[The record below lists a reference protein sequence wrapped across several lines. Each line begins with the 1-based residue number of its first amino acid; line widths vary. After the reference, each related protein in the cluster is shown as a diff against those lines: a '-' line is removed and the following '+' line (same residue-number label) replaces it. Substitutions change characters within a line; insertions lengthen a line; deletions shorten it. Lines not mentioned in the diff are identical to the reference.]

1 MTRKNVGA
9 EDIYSGLLV
18 RFRGVGEVLEYHDD
32 YTPRYIILFRSF
44 FGVAFLGRDHKYYVL
59 QRAGFRHRIL
69 SVDKISAPL
78 LKRHVVRRLS
88 PDELEDLRKYID
100 RKRPTTDLYN
110 KTVWR
115 DIDRA
120 LNLRYGEPEKKED
133 ELQPEFDFKYEVM
146 PTGAKR
152 DTEDHKPRP
161 DLVCPLFLCRMGE
174 VLKSGAKKYG
184 ELNWAKGI
192 SLSRCYHSL
201 RRHLMQWELGDTSE
215 DHLANAACNL
225 MFMISMQERNRRGV
239 VIKLPEGEFRVPD
252 ELIDMPKQHE
262 EGRK

>member
-1 MTRKNVGA
+1 MTRKDGK
-9 EDIYSGLLV
+9 EDRYSGLLI
-18 RFRGVGEVLEYHDD
+18 RFRGGAVDEYGDD
-32 YTPRYIILFRSF
+32 YTPRNTALFKSF
-44 FGVAFLGRDHKYYVL
+44 FGVAFLGRDNKYYIL

-69 SVDKISAPL
+69 SAGKISASW
-78 LKRHVVRRLS
+78 LKYHVVRRLS
-88 PDELEDLRKYID
+88 PDELENLRKYID
-100 RKRPTTDLYN
+100 RKRPTTDRYN
-110 KTVWR
+110 ETVWR

-133 ELQPEFDFKYEVM
+133 KLQPEFDFQYEVM

-152 DTEDHKPRP
+152 DTEDNKPRP

-174 VLKSGAKKYG
+174 VLKAGAKKYG

-225 MFMISMQERNRRGV
+225 MFMISMQERNKRGI

-262 EGRK
+262 EGKK

>member
-1 MTRKNVGA
+1 MTRKDVGA

-18 RFRGVGEVLEYHDD
+18 RFRGVGEVMEYHDD
-32 YTPRYIILFRSF
+32 YTTRYILLFRSF
-44 FGVAFLGRDHKYYVL
+44 FGVAFLGRDHKYYIL

-78 LKRHVVRRLS
+78 LKYHVVRRLS
-88 PDELEDLRKYID
+88 QDELEKLRKYVD
-100 RKRPTTDLYN
+100 MKRPATDRYN
-110 KTVWR
+110 ETVWR

-120 LNLRYGEPEKKED
+120 LNLRYGEP
-133 ELQPEFDFKYEVM
+133 
-146 PTGAKR
+146 
-152 DTEDHKPRP
+152 
-161 DLVCPLFLCRMGE
+161 
-174 VLKSGAKKYG
+174 
-184 ELNWAKGI
+184 
-192 SLSRCYHSL
+192 
-201 RRHLMQWELGDTSE
+201 HLMQWELGDTSE

-225 MFMISMQERNRRGV
+225 MFMISMQERNKRGV